1 MKNGPVVADRAVLPE
16 QPRSLLQHHLDAAR
30 LGVVAGA
37 GHRLG
42 LLQLD
47 LVRRATP
54 AALSAAL
61 TASARCLASSAFVAG
76 SPVAS
81 V

>member
-16 QPRSLLQHHLDAAR
+16 RIEGYCSATST
-30 LGVVAGA
+30 
-37 GHRLG
+37 
-42 LLQLD
+42 
-47 LVRRATP
+47 RRASALLPLPVMASDFFTSILSSAMP
-54 AALSAAL
+54 AVLSAAL
-61 TASARCLASSAFVAG
+61 TASARCLASSSFFAG